1 MAAPEGLSVSDDQ
14 VRDLARELLAREEFA
29 QWRGPPGAVEQ
40 LRQAVIEWSHG
51 LVAWLRG
58 LWQWVPDW
66 MRDAV
71 ELVGTVFS
79 GLFRMLVGDG
89 PVATPLRWLLGV
101 ALLAVVVA
109 AAVVLARS
117 LRDAVARTVG
127 PEQPAGSE
135 GRERSLLGEAER
147 LARSERFLE
156 AAHCAQ
162 LAALELL
169 LKRRWIELARS
180 EPNRTLRQRLAKTS
194 LPEAERSEFASLLD
208 RLESHWFRDR
218 AEDRDLY
225 LAWRGLHARLAD
237 LAGLP

>member
-1 MAAPEGLSVSDDQ
+1 MRAKGLSVSDDQ
-14 VRDLARELLAREEFA
+14 VRSLARELLAREEFA
-29 QWRGPPGAVEQ
+29 QWRGPPGALEQ
-40 LRQAVIEWSHG
+40 LRQAVVEWGHR
-51 LVAWLRG
+51 LVEWLRG

-66 MRDAV
+66 MRDAF
-71 ELVGTVFS
+71 ELVRTVL
-79 GLFRMLVGDG
+79 GDLLRALVGDG
-89 PVATPLRWLLGV
+89 PVATPLRWLLGF
-101 ALLAVVVA
+101 ALLALVVA
-109 AAVVLARS
+109 AAVVVARS
-117 LRDAVARTVG
+117 LRDALARAGG
-127 PEQPAGSE
+127 PEPPAGPE
-135 GRERSLLGEAER
+135 GREQSLLGEAER
-147 LARSERFLE
+147 LACSERFLE

-218 AEDRDLY
+218 TEDRDLY
-225 LAWRGLHARLAD
+225 LAWRGLHARLVD